1 MGQDEG
7 QKAKVHSDFVGK
19 GFVTGED
26 VSDTSVIVIGRGKK
40 APVMKQVVMPSFEE
54 TEETLGLTF
63 DDLAAR
69 VEESDLPSAEKQST
83 HVNLESL
90 RFEVER
96 GEAGDVQVVRQ
107 TLDDIGSAV
116 PELREPLRDWLVEME
131 QVPTPIKIIARKMLS

>member
-40 APVMKQVVMPSFEE
+40 APVMKQAVKPSFEE
-54 TEETLGLTF
+54 ADEMLVLTF

-69 VEESDLPSAEKQST
+69 VDESDLPSAVKQST
-83 HVNLESL
+83 RMNLESL
-90 RFEVER
+90 RSEVER
-96 GEAGDVQVVRQ
+96 GEESDVQIVRQ
-107 TLDDIGSAV
+107 TLDDIGSTV
-116 PELREPLRDWLVEME
+116 PELREPLRDWLVQME